1 MSRYWCFTLNNY
13 TAEDVEQLSSQITGL
28 DYIVFG
34 KEVGESGT
42 PHLQGYCEVA
52 SNKTIKTIKEF
63 LGINRL
69 HVQAALARNKDFAIN
84 YCKKG
89 EQSHEEWTK
98 DHTLGPNFGLNA
110 EFIEKIWKAKL
121 QGKRGVELTQY
132 QLINN
137 MAKEDKSFS
146 EIADFNPEI
155 AMKYHNGIKT
165 LISEHK
171 EHHQKAM
178 LKLSMENIVL
188 LPWQEDLRRELT
200 RKPDDRKV
208 IWYVDDLGGCG
219 KSLMTKWLFAHTEC
233 TMFNNA
239 KTADI
244 ANAWKGERIVIFDLA
259 RCLNGEHINFQAIEC
274 LKNGMIFSSKYN
286 SCTKVY
292 DRPHIVIFAN
302 WPPTDLN
309 ALSADKWD
317 IRFLHKNKHG
327 PEATL

>member
-13 TAEDVEQLSSQITGL
+13 TGEDIEQLSSNIEGL

-34 KEVGESGT
+34 QEIGESGT
-42 PHLQGYCEVA
+42 PHLQGYCEMS
-52 SNKTIKTIKEF
+52 SNKTINTIKDT

-69 HVQAALARNKDFAIN
+69 HVEIAKATYKSLCIN

-89 EQSHEEWTK
+89 EQSHEEWSK
-98 DHTLGPNFGLNA
+98 YQDGGLNFGKNA
-110 EFIEKIWKAKL
+110 VVIEKIWKHK
-121 QGKRGVELTQY
+121 QRGKRVDLNAYEM
-132 QLINN
+132 INN
-137 MAKEDKSFS
+137 LTKEDKTFS

-155 AMKYHNGIKT
+155 AIKNHNGIKT

-171 EHHQKAM
+171 EFHQKELLRA
-178 LKLSMENIVL
+178 SMEHIDL
-188 LPWQEDLRRELT
+188 LPWQADLRLELT
-200 RKPDDRKV
+200 RKPHDRKV
-208 IWYVDDLGGCG
+208 IWFVDELGGCG
-219 KSLMTKWLFAHTEC
+219 KSLMTKWLFCHTNC

-239 KTADI
+239 KTSDI

-317 IRFLHKNKHG
+317 IRFLNKDKHG
-327 PEATL
+327 PNPIY